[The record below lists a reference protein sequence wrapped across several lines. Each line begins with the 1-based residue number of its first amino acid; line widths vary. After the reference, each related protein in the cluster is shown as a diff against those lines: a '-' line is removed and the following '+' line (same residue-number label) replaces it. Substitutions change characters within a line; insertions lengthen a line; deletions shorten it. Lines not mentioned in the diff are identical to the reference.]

1 MARGASSHP
10 RAEGPSGDAQ
20 GRGGADGPAAGTS
33 RARDGLHRPP
43 HAARKGA
50 QISNC
55 SLGARRDTAMV
66 YFEDLGTPAEISM
79 SDLESFLDS
88 QERAAAPADDVRNF
102 QVEESAGPAIVLA

>member
-1 MARGASSHP
+1 
-10 RAEGPSGDAQ
+10 
-20 GRGGADGPAAGTS
+20 
-33 RARDGLHRPP
+33 
-43 HAARKGA
+43 
-50 QISNC
+50 
-55 SLGARRDTAMV
+55 MV